1 MSLYS
6 KGFLLIFLRP
16 NCLPSLKIFP
26 SLILW
31 DASKSREK
39 FSRASSFGKSYK
51 LIYVTNRNQ
60 NTSKQIRKLIS
71 SRRILKAFRFWSENH
86 RRENRLLLHSIIGQ
100 IFLVSLFLFLQALD
114 IRSSI
119 LSGIILGM
127 MLHILADQA
136 LDLGR
141 RKHLRD
147 WVFWPVREKIPEGTA
162 VASFI
167 IFSLIFAFSSWLI
180 IK

>member
-1 MSLYS
+1 MRILGNSLLLHIFGDWFVHFLAALFYL
-6 KGFLLIFLRP
+6 GFL
-16 NCLPSLKIFP
+16 SV
-26 SLILW
+26 
-31 DASKSREK
+31 
-39 FSRASSFGKSYK
+39 FSPLAVPAGFAVAFIVSSVAIDMIDHPLFV
-51 LIYVTNRNQ
+51 YVTNRNQ

-86 RRENRLLLHSIIGQ
+86 RQENRLLLHSIIGQ

-147 WVFWPVREKIPEGTA
+147 WVFWPVREKISEGTA

-167 IFSLIFAFSSWLI
+167 IFS
-180 IK
+180 